1 MNHHQLPISETYKLL
16 YTSKLGLPAAKAED
30 RQKQYGKN
38 ELTEKKK
45 NLAFVLVLKQF
56 KDVMIFILLL
66 AAVIS
71 FSLFCIPLKTSIK
84 EKITISNNIFLQK
97 VTKVNL

>member
-1 MNHHQLPISETYKLL
+1 MNHHQLPISETCKLL
-16 YTSKLGLPAAKAED
+16 NTSKQGLPAAEAEY

-45 NLAFVLVLKQF
+45 NLAFVLVLQQF

-71 FSLFCIPLKTSIK
+71 FSLFCVPLKTSIIK
-84 EKITISNNIFLQK
+84 KIEISNNIFLQK
-97 VTKVNL
+97 VTTVNL

>member
-16 YTSKLGLPAAKAED
+16 DTSKQGLSATEAEEL
-30 RQKQYGKN
+30 QNQHSKN

-45 NLAFVLVLKQF
+45 VTIFVLFLKQF

-66 AAVIS
+66 EAVIS
-71 FSLFCIPLKTSIK
+71 FSLFCVHLKTSINK
-84 EKITISNNIFLQK
+84 KIMI
-97 VTKVNL
+97 